1 MNFKIIFAP
10 NRPKDASEILAN
22 ELESSTISSNG
33 SGNGNKMNDDMFS
46 GFTVGQPNASTAAP
60 LAPVKTRE
68 QLK

>member
-1 MNFKIIFAP
+1 
-10 NRPKDASEILAN
+10 LAN